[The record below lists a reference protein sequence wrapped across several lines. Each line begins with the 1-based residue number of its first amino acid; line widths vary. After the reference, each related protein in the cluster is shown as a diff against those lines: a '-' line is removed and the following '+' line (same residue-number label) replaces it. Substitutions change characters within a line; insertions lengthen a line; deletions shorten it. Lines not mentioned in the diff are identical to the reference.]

1 MEGGNELE
9 AMAKLEAEPPFE
21 GPTMMG
27 RKARQLMLSGQGDQ
41 ALVAF
46 KVDLVAY
53 SSRCARYISH
63 LNQVNM

>member
-1 MEGGNELE
+1 MEGGDELE
-9 AMAKLEAEPPFE
+9 VMAKLEAEPPSE

-46 KVDLVAY
+46 KVNLVAY
-53 SSRCARYISH
+53 PSRRTRPTLH
-63 LNQVNM
+63 LN